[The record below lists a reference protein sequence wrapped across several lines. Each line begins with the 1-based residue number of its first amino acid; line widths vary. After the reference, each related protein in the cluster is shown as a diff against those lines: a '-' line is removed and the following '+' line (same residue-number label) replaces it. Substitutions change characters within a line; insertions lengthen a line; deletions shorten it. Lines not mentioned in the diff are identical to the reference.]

1 MGKNRKPSGFSDVI
15 RIFRMV
21 KGFSKMLVL
30 SSAIRTICKMSSIV
44 LAVTLAL
51 MVSFFMGGKSISV
64 GGWLTALGIMLVM
77 VVVVSYLDTYISHDV
92 SFKIVKQ
99 LQNKMYDHMDKISPG
114 GLENINSAD
123 SATIILSDIN
133 VFEWF
138 VAHCLV
144 EWIGTFS
151 VLLICLILL
160 SSISFFAAI
169 VVFVFLTVMFIIPF
183 LSTKQARQKGFLMKR
198 LFGELNGIVADGVSG
213 HKDIMGFHWTRAF
226 YNKLS
231 DVSSTYSRAQGQFA
245 LRNENERTLEAVVSC
260 LAIVSGVLIASFDLG
275 AEKLSLLIPIFAL
288 CTATVGCI
296 QGTLSESTNFG
307 VVFGAAARMSSVFD
321 IQAPVEDTGTKKL
334 IDVCNSTREWDLSL
348 EKVSF
353 HYPKDNTHIL
363 DEITFH
369 AYESEVVAIVAASGG
384 GKSTIAK
391 LLQRFWD
398 VDSGSICING
408 VDIRNMT
415 LETLRNIVTVIP
427 QDIYLFHGSLKDN
440 LKLVKPS
447 ATDRE
452 IDDAIQ
458 MAQASFIY
466 KTPEGLN
473 TAVGANGVTLSGG
486 ERQRIA
492 LTQAFLKDSP
502 ILVMDE
508 ATSAL
513 DAENEQRVNSVIKA
527 HRQGKI
533 TIVIAHRI
541 SSMKAA
547 DKVVFIKNGAVFR
560 IGKYD
565 ELMRECDDFRD
576 LVRGEYLEN
585 EK

>member
-1 MGKNRKPSGFSDVI
+1 MQSNGKTSNFSDVV

-21 KGFSKMLVL
+21 KGFSKMLTL
-30 SSAIRTICKMSSIV
+30 SSVIRTICKLSSII

-51 MVSFFMGGKSISV
+51 MVSTFIDGESISIS
-64 GGWLTALGIMLVM
+64 GWLIALGIMLIM
-77 VVVVSYLDTYISHDV
+77 VVVLSYLDTYVSHDV

-99 LQNKMYDHMDKISPG
+99 LQNKMYDHMDNISPG
-114 GLENINSAD
+114 GLEKINSAD

-151 VLLICLILL
+151 ALLICLVFL
-160 SSISFFAAI
+160 SNISIWAAI
-169 VVFVFLTVMFIIPF
+169 VVFVFLMIMFAIPF

-213 HKDIMGFHWTRAF
+213 HKDIVGFHWTKAF
-226 YNKLS
+226 FNKLS
-231 DVSSTYSRAQGQFA
+231 HVSGTYSKAQGQFA
-245 LRNENERTLEAVVSC
+245 VRSENERTLEAIVSC

-275 AEKLSLLIPIFAL
+275 ANNLSQLIPIFAL

-307 VVFGAAARMSSVFD
+307 FVFGAAARMSSVFD
-321 IQAPVEDTGTKKL
+321 IQAPVEDTGTKNFV
-334 IDVCNSTREWDLSL
+334 DVYDFSSGWNLAL

-353 HYPKDNTHIL
+353 RYPEHDTRLL
-363 DEITFH
+363 DEITFQ
-369 AYESEVVAIVAASGG
+369 ADESEVVAVVSASGG

-398 VDSGSICING
+398 VNSGSICING
-408 VDIRNMT
+408 VDIRDMT
-415 LETLRNIVTVIP
+415 LETLRNIVTVVP
-427 QDIYLFHGSLKDN
+427 QDIYLFHGSLNDN

-447 ATDRE
+447 ATDEE
-452 IDDAIQ
+452 IDTAIQ
-458 MAQASFIY
+458 MAQASFVY
-466 KTPEGLN
+466 KMPDGLH

-492 LTQAFLKDSP
+492 LAQAFLKNSP
-502 ILVMDE
+502 ILVLDE

-513 DAENEQRVNSVIKA
+513 DTENEQRVNSVIKDY
-527 HRQGKI
+527 RQGKI

-547 DKVVFIKNGAVFR
+547 DKVVFIKDGVVFG
-560 IGKYD
+560 IGTYD
-565 ELMRECDDFRD
+565 ALMQECDDFKE
-576 LVRGEYLEN
+576 LVRGEYLEE